1 MLVNLQSIIVDKPIP
16 GLTGVA
22 YNKCTTLAD
31 VLAALAG
38 QGGTDVHAVSGSYNP
53 ATENIVIQLSNG
65 GSFSIP
71 ASLLLPV
78 VADGTTITGNG
89 TNANKLVG
97 YQVAYNATTGELTIT
112 PPNGTPVVVPAQTAT
127 EEKAA
132 DPHNLLGLGVG
143 ATVTTQQMLDYL
155 ATKAIKNLTTNGG
168 SKATLTNGDLNI
180 PNPAPVASFTRTSKM
195 GLTAAYSAA
204 ASSGTQ
210 AGNNLTYAWT
220 VAPRSGTT
228 GTGTPATPTAINTAV
243 TFSAPGQ
250 YDITLTVTDGNGAT
264 DSETQ
269 TITVARVLEVASP
282 TESNNDYL
290 ATVTAALAWKNAND
304 STNTYQILV
313 RGNTTE
319 PASIVNA
326 DRAHIHYEAGANSSF
341 SANGYS
347 WTTTPA
353 DARLTADRSNPYRP
367 AVTAVGTALNLD
379 GVDATNLHIESIGLL
394 SLGGRALMSN
404 NMSNLRL
411 HDVGT
416 RAAGTDP
423 YVHAHVG
430 GENVTVSDCYSVGV
444 GMAYALIAAQNRF
457 NTMRL
462 INSYGEVVS
471 TPATFTLGVL
481 YTPGS
486 IWVGTTQDLLV
497 AQNTLINNAPGNN
510 GSGVP
515 RSVVVNGGSVTAVVT
530 GARFVDNT
538 LIQNVA
544 GNPVMR
550 TQSVDAS
557 RNVIPMLGNQML
569 GGVAFSNCASA
580 VVTTTN
586 SNDIL

>member
-1 MLVNLQSIIVDKPIP
+1 
-16 GLTGVA
+16 
-22 YNKCTTLAD
+22 
-31 VLAALAG
+31 
-38 QGGTDVHAVSGSYNP
+38 
-53 ATENIVIQLSNG
+53 
-65 GSFSIP
+65 
-71 ASLLLPV
+71 
-78 VADGTTITGNG
+78 
-89 TNANKLVG
+89 
-97 YQVAYNATTGELTIT
+97 
-112 PPNGTPVVVPAQTAT
+112 
-127 EEKAA
+127 
-132 DPHNLLGLGVG
+132 
-143 ATVTTQQMLDYL
+143 
-155 ATKAIKNLTTNGG
+155 
-168 SKATLTNGDLNI
+168 
-180 PNPAPVASFTRTSKM
+180 
-195 GLTAAYSAA
+195 
-204 ASSGTQ
+204 
-210 AGNNLTYAWT
+210 
-220 VAPRSGTT
+220 
-228 GTGTPATPTAINTAV
+228 
-243 TFSAPGQ
+243 
-250 YDITLTVTDGNGAT
+250 
-264 DSETQ
+264 
-269 TITVARVLEVASP
+269 
-282 TESNNDYL
+282 
-290 ATVTAALAWKNAND
+290 
-304 STNTYQILV
+304 
-313 RGNTTE
+313 
-319 PASIVNA
+319 
-326 DRAHIHYEAGANSSF
+326 
-341 SANGYS
+341 
-347 WTTTPA
+347 
-353 DARLTADRSNPYRP
+353 
-367 AVTAVGTALNLD
+367 
-379 GVDATNLHIESIGLL
+379 
-394 SLGGRALMSN
+394 MSN

>member
-1 MLVNLQSIIVDKPIP
+1 MGMGVPP
-16 GLTGVA
+16 G
-22 YNKCTTLAD
+22 
-31 VLAALAG
+31 
-38 QGGTDVHAVSGSYNP
+38 
-53 ATENIVIQLSNG
+53 
-65 GSFSIP
+65 
-71 ASLLLPV
+71 
-78 VADGTTITGNG
+78 
-89 TNANKLVG
+89 
-97 YQVAYNATTGELTIT
+97 
-112 PPNGTPVVVPAQTAT
+112 
-127 EEKAA
+127 
-132 DPHNLLGLGVG
+132 
-143 ATVTTQQMLDYL
+143 
-155 ATKAIKNLTTNGG
+155 
-168 SKATLTNGDLNI
+168 
-180 PNPAPVASFTRTSKM
+180 APVA
-195 GLTAAYSAA
+195 
-204 ASSGTQ
+204 
-210 AGNNLTYAWT
+210 
-220 VAPRSGTT
+220 AP
-228 GTGTPATPTAINTAV
+228 AV
-243 TFSAPGQ
+243 
-250 YDITLTVTDGNGAT
+250 VN
-264 DSETQ
+264 
-269 TITVARVLEVASP
+269 VASP
-282 TESNNDYL
+282 PESNNHYL
-290 ATVTAALAWKNAND
+290 ATVTAAWAWKNAND
-304 STNTYQILV
+304 PNNTYQILV

-394 SLGGRALMSN
+394 SLGGRAIMSN

-416 RAAGTDP
+416 RGTGNIDP

-430 GENVTVSDCYSVGV
+430 GENVTVSDCYSVGF
-444 GMAYALIAAQNRF
+444 GMAFALIAAQNRA

-462 INSYGEVVS
+462 INSYGEVFSV
-471 TPATFTLGVL
+471 PASFTLAVL

-486 IWVGTTQDLLV
+486 VWAGTTQDLLV
-497 AQNTLINNAPGNN
+497 AQNTLINNAAGNN

-557 RNVIPMLGNQML
+557 RNVIPMLGNQMV